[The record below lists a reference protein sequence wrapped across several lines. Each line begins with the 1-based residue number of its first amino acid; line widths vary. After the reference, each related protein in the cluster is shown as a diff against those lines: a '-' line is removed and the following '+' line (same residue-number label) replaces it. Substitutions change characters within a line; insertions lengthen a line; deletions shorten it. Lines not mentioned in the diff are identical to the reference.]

1 VTPAGPASV
10 YTVTANTGSGSG
22 TLGLNLVDND
32 SIVDAA
38 SNPLGGAGAVNGDFT
53 GQVYTIDMAAPAAP
67 VIISPADASTTTNTT
82 PTLTGTAEANST
94 VEVRDRATATLVGS
108 AVATGGNWSVT
119 TIALSAGLHT
129 LDVTAR
135 DAAGNTSTLA
145 VLTITISLVS
155 GPTFDVIPGSQTAP
169 QTAQADE
176 PLEQQIP
183 ITGLSPTTATVSA
196 TSSNMALIPNPTI
209 TGTGATRTLTF
220 TPVANQVAVGQTDF
234 ADITVTAT
242 DGTSFPRT
250 FRITVVGDT
259 HSTLKWVN
267 LDARMLAPGQETFDL
282 EKSGAVVA
290 SGVTSAVRGLA
301 LETGTYTLNAPAG
314 SAAVV
319 KSLTF
324 TVNGRCDITLP

>member
-1 VTPAGPASV
+1 VATTSTYTVVLADLTHTLTFEVTPVA
-10 YTVTANTGSGSG
+10 
-22 TLGLNLVDND
+22 
-32 SIVDAA
+32 
-38 SNPLGGAGAVNGDFT
+38 
-53 GQVYTIDMAAPAAP
+53 
-67 VIISPADASTTTNTT
+67 
-82 PTLTGTAEANST
+82 
-94 VEVRDRATATLVGS
+94 
-108 AVATGGNWSVT
+108 ATGASPGAAVQ
-119 TIALSAGLHT
+119 SAG
-129 LDVTAR
+129 VVITAV
-135 DAAGNTSTLA
+135 G
-145 VLTITISLVS
+145 

-242 DGTSFPRT
+242 DGTSFQRT